1 MLLQN
6 YSTDKNLNSRWIN
19 ERKMKYLDE
28 FLLMVFGTSKID
40 DGGFIC
46 QVRNLDWKSVWTI
59 YTGIHVCKE
68 INFFIHDTNC
78 TYVNI
83 KQTVW
88 ICNEIRKEH
97 RIDKDNVACVCK
109 EMYIVIDISK
119 VIGS

>member
-6 YSTDKNLNSRWIN
+6 YSTDKNLNSGWIN

-78 TYVNI
+78 TY
-83 KQTVW
+83 
-88 ICNEIRKEH
+88 
-97 RIDKDNVACVCK
+97 CK
-109 EMYIVIDISK
+109 YYTNSLNM
-119 VIGS
+119 